1 MKPLKGAALIILSVC
16 LVGPSFTSHSTP
28 KPPIHIQVKTI
39 QKARELWVKL
49 TFSNQSK
56 QPVYLNKLDI
66 GMSPRLMNKLFLVKE
81 GGQEIAYTG
90 VMVKRRTPTLEDF
103 VLLEP
108 GKSVKTSIRLD
119 QSYAFKPGKHHYV
132 IQYSHYHG
140 SPNDQSILNEFTSKP
155 YSFSFSAVPIQN

>member
-1 MKPLKGAALIILSVC
+1 MKQLKGAALIILSVL
-16 LVGPSFTSHSTP
+16 LVGPSFTTHKTP
-28 KPPIHIQVKTI
+28 KQPIRIRVQTI
-39 QKARELWVKL
+39 QKAKELWVNL
-49 TFSNQSK
+49 IFSNQSK
-56 QPVYLNKLDI
+56 QPIYLNKLDI

-119 QSYAFKPGKHHYV
+119 QSYAFKPGQHRYV

-140 SPNDQSILNEFTSKP
+140 SPKDESILNEFTSNP
-155 YSFSFSAVPIQN
+155 YFFNFSAVPK

>member
-1 MKPLKGAALIILSVC
+1 MKSLKGTALIMLIALLLGS
-16 LVGPSFTSHSTP
+16 GFTNHKKTKQP
-28 KPPIHIQVKTI
+28 LYIQIKTI
-39 QKARELWVKL
+39 LKAKELWVNL

-56 QPVYLNKLDI
+56 QPIYLNKLDI

-119 QSYAFKPGKHHYV
+119 QSYAFKPGQHRYV

-140 SPNDQSILNEFTSKP
+140 SPKDESILNEFTSNP
-155 YSFSFSAVPIQN
+155 YSFKFSAVPK